1 MRVAV
6 LAFALAVAAQ
16 PAAQSAAAS
25 EVTVRIVLA
34 TQTMT
39 VSRAGTVLY
48 QWPVSTARTGKV
60 TPTGTFRPE
69 RLVRNH
75 RSSLYDGAPM
85 PWSIFFR
92 GNYAIHGT
100 TAVERLGEPVSAGCV
115 RLAPENAQLLF
126 DLVREVGTGE
136 TEIVIESGIEPERE
150 NG

>member
-1 MRVAV
+1 
-6 LAFALAVAAQ
+6 
-16 PAAQSAAAS
+16 
-25 EVTVRIVLA
+25 
-34 TQTMT
+34 
-39 VSRAGTVLY
+39 
-48 QWPVSTARTGKV
+48 
-60 TPTGTFRPE
+60 
-69 RLVRNH
+69 
-75 RSSLYDGAPM
+75 M